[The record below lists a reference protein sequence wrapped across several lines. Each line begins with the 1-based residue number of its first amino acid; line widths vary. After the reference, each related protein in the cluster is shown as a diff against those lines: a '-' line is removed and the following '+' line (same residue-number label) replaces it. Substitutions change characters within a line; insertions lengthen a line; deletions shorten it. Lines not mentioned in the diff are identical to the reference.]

1 MNASFTSAYRPPLAE
16 QASADHP
23 VTFADTVGLYRPPDA
38 ASNGNS
44 GNVAVLFLSSWG
56 FEELC
61 ARKFWR
67 LLAADL
73 AGQGLA
79 SMRFD
84 YPGTGDALD
93 PPDDERGLD
102 TWLNSIQVA
111 ASTLRD
117 LSQARH
123 LILVGHGLGGLL
135 AWKAAETLENV
146 VGLVMAAPALSG
158 RNWLREF
165 AALSRV
171 ANPDA
176 LQHKAP
182 STGPAMGEQ
191 IFPDAVAASLRT
203 LNISSPTNA
212 PSCEILFLKQ
222 DNRPADTQ
230 FAQRLSTLGA
240 NFQAEVFPDYNE
252 FVRDVLFSVPS
263 EKAIGSI
270 TRWAIQVASKH
281 AGQSALPQRTESLSI
296 TPAQPLAADGFRE
309 RPVRFGDKERL
320 YGILCEP
327 LCQRRGAT
335 VVVVP
340 TGYER
345 MSGWGRISAQLCR
358 DLAREGIA
366 SLRFDM
372 ANVADSPHVP
382 GAPAQVLY
390 RKDQLRDVGAAIDFL
405 EREKLLPVVVSG
417 RCSGAWTAFKSG
429 VMDERVSGIVPVNA
443 FDFYIPEDIN
453 VNDFLRS
460 TRQSLSGYGSKLLSG
475 SLWKRVLKGEVRVFS
490 GLFNLGVTVLK
501 RLFAFLTPLAVKYPY
516 FSRRHRSLHD
526 DFASLRANQTKVTLI
541 YTQGDVGMHMLESNF
556 GADARLLTGKYGDPK
571 IVVIPDAD
579 HNLTT
584 AEARRAWTLELKT
597 LALQFQPQAPIARSV
612 ASDE

>member
-1 MNASFTSAYRPPLAE
+1 MNAGFSLADRSSSAE

-23 VTFADTVGLYRPPDA
+23 VTFANTVGLYRPPDA
-38 ASNGNS
+38 ASNMNS
-44 GNVAVLFLSSWG
+44 ADVAVLFLSSWG

-73 AGQGLA
+73 ASQGLA

-93 PPDDERGLD
+93 PLDEKQGLD
-102 TWLNSIQVA
+102 TWLDSIHVA
-111 ASTLRD
+111 GATLRD
-117 LSQARH
+117 LSGARH
-123 LILVGHGLGGLL
+123 LIIVGHGLGGLL

-146 VGLVMAAPALSG
+146 AGLAMAAPALSG

-176 LQHKAP
+176 LQHKVP
-182 STGPAMGEQ
+182 SSGPAMGEQ
-191 IFPDAVAASLRT
+191 VFPDAVAEGLRA
-203 LNISSPTNA
+203 LNISSPAEA
-212 PSCEILFLKQ
+212 PSSEILLLKQ
-222 DNRPADTQ
+222 DNRPADAQ
-230 FAQRLSTLGA
+230 FELHLSKLGVTLH
-240 NFQAEVFPDYNE
+240 AEVFPNYNE

-263 EKAIGSI
+263 KKAIGSI
-270 TRWAIQVASKH
+270 TRWSVQVASKY
-281 AGQSALPQRTESLSI
+281 AAETVLPQRDQSSRI
-296 TPAQPLAADGFRE
+296 PPAQPLDADGFRE
-309 RPVRFGDKERL
+309 RPVRFGEKDRL

-327 LCQRRGAT
+327 LCRRRGAT
-335 VVVVP
+335 VIVAP

-358 DLAREGIA
+358 NLAREGIA
-366 SLRFDM
+366 SFRFDM
-372 ANVADSPHVP
+372 ANVADSPCVP
-382 GAPAQVLY
+382 GAPEQVLY
-390 RKDQLRDVGAAIDFL
+390 RKDQLRDVSAAIDFL

-429 VMDERVSGIVPVNA
+429 VMDKRVSGIVPVNA

-453 VNDFLRS
+453 VDDFLRS

-475 SLWKRVLKGEVRVFS
+475 SLWKRVLKGEVRVFR
-490 GLFNLGVTVLK
+490 GLFNLSVTLLK
-501 RLFAFLTPLAVKYPY
+501 KALAFLTPLAVKYPY
-516 FSRRHRSLHD
+516 FSKRHRSLND

-541 YTQGDVGMHMLESNF
+541 YTQGDVGMSMLESNF
-556 GADARLLTGKYGDPK
+556 GAGARLLSGQYGDPK
-571 IVVIPDAD
+571 IVLISDAD

-584 AEARRAWTLELKT
+584 AEARREWTRELMI
-597 LALQFQPQAPIARSV
+597 LALQFQPQA
-612 ASDE
+612 

>member
-1 MNASFTSAYRPPLAE
+1 MNAGFSLADRSSAE

-23 VTFADTVGLYRPPDA
+23 VTFANTVGLYRPPNA
-38 ASNGNS
+38 TSNMNS
-44 GNVAVLFLSSWG
+44 ADVAVLFLSSWG

-73 AGQGLA
+73 ASQGLA

-93 PPDDERGLD
+93 PLDEKHGLD
-102 TWLNSIQVA
+102 TWLDSIQMA
-111 ASTLRD
+111 ASTLRE
-117 LSQARH
+117 LSEARH

-146 VGLVMAAPALSG
+146 AGLAMAAPALSG

-176 LQHKAP
+176 LQHKVP
-182 STGPAMGEQ
+182 SSGPAMGEQ
-191 IFPDAVAASLRT
+191 VFPDAVAKRLRA
-203 LNISSPTNA
+203 LNISSPAEA
-212 PSCEILFLKQ
+212 PSSEFLLLKQ
-222 DNRPADTQ
+222 NNRPADAQ
-230 FAQRLSTLGA
+230 FELHLSKLGVTVH
-240 NFQAEVFPDYNE
+240 AEVFPNYNE

-263 EKAIGSI
+263 KKAIESI
-270 TRWAIQVASKH
+270 TRWSVQVASKY
-281 AGQSALPQRTESLSI
+281 AAETVLAQRAQSSSVP
-296 TPAQPLAADGFRE
+296 PAQPLAADGFRE
-309 RPVRFGDKERL
+309 RPVRFGEKDRL

-335 VVVVP
+335 VIVVP

-358 DLAREGIA
+358 ELARDGIA
-366 SLRFDM
+366 SFRFDM
-372 ANVADSPHVP
+372 ANVADSPCVP
-382 GAPAQVLY
+382 GAPEQVLY
-390 RKDQLRDVGAAIDFL
+390 RKDQLRDVSAAIDFL

-429 VMDERVSGIVPVNA
+429 VMDKRVSGIVPVNA

-453 VNDFLRS
+453 VDDFLRS
-460 TRQSLSGYGSKLLSG
+460 TRQSLSGYGSKLFSG
-475 SLWKRVLKGEVRVFS
+475 SLWKRVLKGEVRVFR
-490 GLFNLGVTVLK
+490 GLFNLSVTLLNK
-501 RLFAFLTPLAVKYPY
+501 ALAFLTPLAVKYPY
-516 FSRRHRSLHD
+516 FSERHRSLKD
-526 DFASLRANQTKVTLI
+526 DFASLRANQTKVTLV
-541 YTQGDVGMHMLESNF
+541 YTQGDVGMSMLESNF
-556 GADARLLTGKYGDPK
+556 GAGARLLSGRYGDPK
-571 IVVIPDAD
+571 IVLISDAD

-584 AEARRAWTLELKT
+584 AEARREWTRELMT
-597 LALQFQPQAPIARSV
+597 LALQFQPQA
-612 ASDE
+612 